1 LDILDKH
8 IEQCFNIFHYFIY
21 YMGGIDRLVASALS
35 SEIKKQLP
43 LDVLKKIERE
53 LFLEHGMS
61 IKLSIE
67 HFHRFS
73 SILRKNSTLDIK
85 KLEKDC
91 MNKTIKVKKKEDKY
105 LATIVNS
112 ELSDLIL
119 ELFGEVETRKIISSL
134 LEKEYTIPQILK
146 ESKVPKTSGYR
157 KIENLILNGLIIE
170 SGKVLSE
177 SKKISKLQ
185 CVFHEMKIEIKKEK
199 ITVTGIITE
208 KMFEKSTSMRSI
220 IESLE

>member
-1 LDILDKH
+1 
-8 IEQCFNIFHYFIY
+8 
-21 YMGGIDRLVASALS
+21 MSGIDRLIASALS
-35 SEIKKQLP
+35 LEIKKQLP

-73 SILRKNSTLDIK
+73 SILRKNSTLDI
-85 KLEKDC
+85 EKFEKGC
-91 MNKTIKVKKKEDKY
+91 INKIIKVKKKEDKY

-185 CVFHEMKIEIKKEK
+185 CVFYEMKLEIKKEK

-208 KMFEKSTSMRSI
+208 KMFEKSTSMKSI